1 LKPVVGLEV
10 FLVFEASTQRS
21 PAPRGLAM
29 TRLWLTLA
37 ILLAPLG
44 YVSAADKPAVQNFD
58 SNGTKIAYVMQ
69 GTGEPV
75 ILIHGWLSSA
85 GINWVLPGISGQLAR
100 KYQVIALD
108 VRGHGLSGKPTEN
121 EAYGPELVE
130 DVVRLMNHLK
140 IKKAHI
146 VGYSMGG
153 IITAN
158 FLSRHSDRALSGTLG
173 GMGWLRQGSPE
184 QALFAANKKKNP
196 TDVCFRSLAKL
207 ALTDDEVKAIKAP
220 VCILFGDED
229 FLKKGY
235 TEPLL
240 KVRKDWPVTDIKD
253 ANHITCILKP
263 QFRDEIAAWLKK
275 NSK

>member
-1 LKPVVGLEV
+1 
-10 FLVFEASTQRS
+10 
-21 PAPRGLAM
+21 M
-29 TRLWLTLA
+29 TRLWLALV
-37 ILLAPLG
+37 ILLAPFG
-44 YVSAADKPAVQNFD
+44 YAAAADKPAVQTFD
-58 SNGTKIAYVMQ
+58 SNGTKIAYFVQ

-85 GINWVLPGISGQLAR
+85 GVNWALPGTSGQLAKNYR
-100 KYQVIALD
+100 VIALD
-108 VRGHGLSGKPTEN
+108 VRGHGLSGKPTED

-130 DVVRLMNHLK
+130 DVARLMNHLK

-158 FLSRHSDRALSGTLG
+158 FIARHPDRALSGTLG
-173 GMGWLRQGSPE
+173 GMGWLRQGSVE
-184 QALFAANKKKNP
+184 QAAFAANKKDKP
-196 TDVCFRSLAKL
+196 MDVCFRSLAKL
-207 ALTDDEVKAIKAP
+207 ALTKDEVKAIKVP
-220 VCILFGDED
+220 VTILFGDKD
-229 FLKKGY
+229 FLKGGY
-235 TEPLL
+235 VDPLL

-253 ANHITCILKP
+253 ADHITCILKP